1 MRQCGRVIVDL
12 LPYIYDVR
20 RIARLMGEDGT
31 VDMVQADPNIPTA
44 MQQVQDLTGKVRKVI
59 NPTVGRY
66 DVMVVSGPSYT
77 TKRQEGAEWMTQ
89 ALQGNPQLLQ
99 VMGDLYF
106 RALDVPYADEI
117 AKRMKAM
124 LPPQVLQSEEEGN
137 QGIPPQVAAQMQQ
150 MGAALQDAQQQLQA
164 AAAEVGKAQMAAQ
177 SKQGDLA
184 IKQQELQIK
193 AQELQLKASELAL
206 KERELS
212 LKEAELQADTA
223 IEVAKLQ
230 ADTDI
235 RAMQAQQPAE
245 AEEAE
250 DEEPERDEPMGQIA
264 LGMQL
269 AQAIAGL
276 QQQIG
281 ALAQQVAGVKT
292 VAIQP
297 IKDAQGRV
305 IGGRL
310 QRADG
315 TVDTV
320 GVQ

>member
-1 MRQCGRVIVDL
+1 VIVDL
-12 LPYIYDVR
+12 LPFIYDVR

-31 VDMVQADPNIPTA
+31 VDMVQSDPNLPSA
-44 MQQVQDLTGKVRKVI
+44 MQQVKDLTGKVRKVI

-66 DVMVVSGPSYT
+66 DVMVTTGPGYT

-89 ALQGNPQLLQ
+89 ALQGNPALMQI
-99 VMGDLYF
+99 MGDLYF
-106 RALDVPYADEI
+106 RALDVPYADDI

-124 LPPQVLQSEEEGN
+124 LPPQIAQVEQQEG

-150 MGAALQDAQQQLQA
+150 MGQALQAAQAQLQQ
-164 AAAEVGKAQMAAQ
+164 AAAEVGQAQQAAQ

-184 IKQQELQIK
+184 LKGQELQIK
-193 AQELQLKASELAL
+193 AQELQIKTAELGL
-206 KERELS
+206 KEREIA

-230 ADTDI
+230 ADTEI
-235 RAMQAQQPAE
+235 RSMQAMQAQQETQEVE
-245 AEEAE
+245 AEEPE
-250 DEEPERDEPMGQIA
+250 EREEPMAQLAI
-264 LGMQL
+264 GMQI
-269 AQAIAGL
+269 AQAIAAL

-281 ALAQQVAGVKT
+281 ALSQQVAGVKT